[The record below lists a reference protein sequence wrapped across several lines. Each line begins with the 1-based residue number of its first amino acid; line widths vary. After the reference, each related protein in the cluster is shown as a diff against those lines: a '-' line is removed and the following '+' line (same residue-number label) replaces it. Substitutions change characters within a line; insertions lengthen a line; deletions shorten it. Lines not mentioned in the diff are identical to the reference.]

1 MNIWLIF
8 SIALATVVVALVL
21 AYLLKSRLSEDDVW
35 EELVD
40 PSSAPDDSAAP
51 RSFADSR
58 PQTVSLEPSFSHGEP
73 LPASHSLPSSSSH
86 RDIDLRRSSRVEH
99 PVSLMVLGT
108 NRRGES
114 FQEKTSAV
122 SFNLHGCRYSSRH
135 DYPLEAWVTLQVT
148 GTDGANSPSIRARV
162 RSILSPQTPR
172 ELCQVG
178 VELETPGNIWGIS
191 APPEDWE
198 RILGKPSSGMAISAP
213 AALDSPDDTEESLF
227 ETPPAAAERRA
238 EVTVFPGPST
248 PPPVEISASKEPSV
262 QKTERVVL
270 TPDQLLQALQ
280 GKLQQAADRAVQTA
294 IAAHIDESVRTALAK
309 IDDGWKSNLR
319 HTEEFSASR
328 LAEVQ
333 NRWEK
338 ELVVYRSR
346 AEETSRRLEALAA
359 TTQQSLAESQKA
371 AERVKNELE
380 PELNARINQTLGK
393 ANTDFDAHA
402 AQVSERHLATLAQSA
417 LTAARDARSKLDES
431 AAEIRSILDTA
442 PAPGVAEERIAAMIN
457 SSREQTLHRVEER
470 LAEVGHHF
478 EQQQEAAR
486 RRFEE
491 LTQRLENFAT
501 ILREAQA
508 QHVQAIAEIRPLLAA
523 ASNSV
528 SQEALNQTIHAAR
541 EQLHNHLEWRLGEFS
556 GRSEQHSD
564 ATGQRLEEL
573 SERLAALTSE
583 AQDARAE
590 QEQSASELRA
600 LKASATGGVSQE
612 RLDWLLNSARE
623 QLLKHF
629 ESRAGELGH
638 TIEQHGNMARQRSD
652 ELAQTIEQHGKMARQ
667 RSDELAHRLD
677 RFAVEMRAQIEEG
690 KKAAE
695 RAPREAQPEDF
706 ATFERTAERA
716 AKEFETTAARAS
728 DRQLMRLNEQKQA
741 LAREAAL
748 ELEARASEARALLE
762 KAANGT
768 LDEFR
773 RRLESQIDFIT
784 AEATERVTSALS
796 SLDAESRAAID
807 ARRRAV
813 ETEVARAAE
822 QSATEFRSGIKAFL
836 YSCLVAAVSAVD
848 QHAQNTLA
856 GLEKDPGA
864 PPLTLDAPVN
874 LPRPDG
880 LSSAANATASSSD
893 RHS

>member
-8 SIALATVVVALVL
+8 SIAVATVVVALIL

-40 PSSAPDDSAAP
+40 PSVGPEDSAD
-51 RSFADSR
+51 SHTFADSR
-58 PQTVSLEPSFSHGEP
+58 PQAAPLEPHFSRGEP
-73 LPASHSLPSSSSH
+73 VPSSSSQ
-86 RDIDLRRSSRVEH
+86 RDVDHRRSSRIEH

-114 FQEKTSAV
+114 FQEKTSVV
-122 SFNLHGCRYSSRH
+122 SLNLHGCRYSSRH

-198 RILGKPSSGMAISAP
+198 HILGKSKASSGMASMAP
-213 AALDSPDDTEESLF
+213 AALDFSDDAEESLF
-227 ETPPAAAERRA
+227 ETASAAAERRA

-248 PPPVEISASKEPSV
+248 PPSVEIPASKEPAV
-262 QKTERVVL
+262 QKTEQKTERVVL

-294 IAAHIDESVRTALAK
+294 IAAHLDESVRTALAK

-346 AEETSRRLEALAA
+346 AEETSRRLETLAA

-371 AERVKNELE
+371 AERVKSELE
-380 PELNARINQTLGK
+380 PELHARINQTLAK

-431 AAEIRSILDTA
+431 AAEIRTILDTA

-457 SSREQTLHRVEER
+457 SSREQTLHRVDER
-470 LAEVGHHF
+470 LADVSRHF
-478 EQQQEAAR
+478 EEQQEAAR

-523 ASNSV
+523 ATNSV
-528 SQEALNQTIHAAR
+528 SHEALNQQLHAAQQ
-541 EQLHNHLEWRLGEFS
+541 QLHNHLEWRLGEFS

-573 SERLAALTSE
+573 ATRLAALTTE
-583 AQDARAE
+583 AHGARAQ

-600 LKASATGGVSQE
+600 LAASANGGVSQE

-629 ESRAGELGH
+629 ETRAGELAH
-638 TIEQHGNMARQRSD
+638 SIEQHGN
-652 ELAQTIEQHGKMARQ
+652 MARQ

-677 RFAVEMRAQIEEG
+677 RFAFETRAQIEEG

-706 ATFERTAERA
+706 VTFERTAELA
-716 AKEFETTAARAS
+716 AKEFEITAARVS

-741 LAREAAL
+741 VAREAAL

-796 SLDAESRAAID
+796 SLDAESRAAIE

-880 LSSAANATASSSD
+880 LSSAANASSTSD
-893 RHS
+893 RRS

>member
-8 SIALATVVVALVL
+8 SIAVATVVVALIL

-40 PSSAPDDSAAP
+40 PSVGPEDSADSRTLADSAAP
-51 RSFADSR
+51 LEAHFSR
-58 PQTVSLEPSFSHGEP
+58 GEP
-73 LPASHSLPSSSSH
+73 VPSSSSQ
-86 RDIDLRRSSRVEH
+86 RDVDHRRSSRIEH

-114 FQEKTSAV
+114 FQEKTSVV
-122 SFNLHGCRYSSRH
+122 SLNLHGCRYSSRH

-162 RSILSPQTPR
+162 RSIVSPQTPR

-198 RILGKPSSGMAISAP
+198 HILGKSKASSGMASMAP
-213 AALDSPDDTEESLF
+213 AALDFSDDAEESLF
-227 ETPPAAAERRA
+227 ETASAAAERRA

-248 PPPVEISASKEPSV
+248 PPSVEIPASKEPAV
-262 QKTERVVL
+262 QKTEQKTERVVL

-294 IAAHIDESVRTALAK
+294 IAAHLDESVRTALAK

-346 AEETSRRLEALAA
+346 AEETSRRLETLAA

-371 AERVKNELE
+371 AERVKSELE
-380 PELNARINQTLGK
+380 PELHARINQTLAK

-431 AAEIRSILDTA
+431 AAEIRTILDTA
-442 PAPGVAEERIAAMIN
+442 PAPGVAEERIAAMVN

-470 LAEVGHHF
+470 LADVSRHF
-478 EQQQEAAR
+478 EEQQEAAR

-508 QHVQAIAEIRPLLAA
+508 QHVQAIAEIRPLVAA
-523 ASNSV
+523 ATNSV
-528 SQEALNQTIHAAR
+528 SHEALNQQLHAAQQ
-541 EQLHNHLEWRLGEFS
+541 QLHNHLEWRLGEFS

-573 SERLAALTSE
+573 ATRLAALTTE
-583 AQDARAE
+583 AHGARAQ

-600 LKASATGGVSQE
+600 LAASANGGVSQE

-629 ESRAGELGH
+629 ESRAGELAH
-638 TIEQHGNMARQRSD
+638 SIEQHGN
-652 ELAQTIEQHGKMARQ
+652 MARQ

-677 RFAVEMRAQIEEG
+677 RFAFETRAQIEEG

-695 RAPREAQPEDF
+695 RAPREAQPEDLV
-706 ATFERTAERA
+706 TFERTAERA
-716 AKEFETTAARAS
+716 AKEFETTAARVS

-741 LAREAAL
+741 VAREAAL

-796 SLDAESRAAID
+796 SLDAESRAAIE

-880 LSSAANATASSSD
+880 LSSAANASSTSD
-893 RHS
+893 RRS

>member
-8 SIALATVVVALVL
+8 SIAVATVVVALVL
-21 AYLLKSRLSEDDVW
+21 AYFLKSHLSEDDVW

-40 PSSAPDDSAAP
+40 PSTAPEDPDASHT
-51 RSFADSR
+51 FADAR
-58 PQTVSLEPSFSHGEP
+58 PQGASLEPHFSRGEP
-73 LPASHSLPSSSSH
+73 LPGFHSLPSSSSQ
-86 RDIDLRRSSRVEH
+86 RDVDHRRSSRIEH

-114 FQEKTSAV
+114 FQEKTSV
-122 SFNLHGCRYSSRH
+122 LSLNLHGCRYSSRH

-148 GTDGANSPSIRARV
+148 GTDGANSPAIRARV
-162 RSILSPQTPR
+162 RSILSAQTPR

-198 RILGKPSSGMAISAP
+198 HILGTSKASSGMASLAP
-213 AALDSPDDTEESLF
+213 AALDSSDDAEESLF
-227 ETPPAAAERRA
+227 ETTPAAAERRA

-248 PPPVEISASKEPSV
+248 PPPEEISASKEPAV

-346 AEETSRRLEALAA
+346 AEETSRRLEALAS

-371 AERVKNELE
+371 AERVKSEFE
-380 PELNARINQTLGK
+380 PELHARINQTLSK
-393 ANTDFDAHA
+393 ANSDFDAHA
-402 AQVSERHLATLAQSA
+402 AQVSERQLATLAQSA
-417 LTAARDARSKLDES
+417 LTAAREARSKLDES
-431 AAEIRSILDTA
+431 AAEIRTILDTA

-470 LAEVGHHF
+470 LAEVGRHF

-501 ILREAQA
+501 ILREAQT

-523 ASNSV
+523 ATNRV
-528 SQEALNQTIHAAR
+528 SQEALNQQIHAAR

-556 GRSEQHSD
+556 GRSEQHSG

-573 SERLAALTSE
+573 AERLAALTAE
-583 AQDARAE
+583 AHDARAQ
-590 QEQSASELRA
+590 QEQSADELRA
-600 LKASATGGVSQE
+600 LVASANGGVSQE

-629 ESRAGELGH
+629 ESRAGELVH
-638 TIEQHGNMARQRSD
+638 SIEQHGN
-652 ELAQTIEQHGKMARQ
+652 MARQ

-677 RFAVEMRAQIEEG
+677 RFAFETRAQIEEG
-690 KKAAE
+690 RKAAE

-706 ATFERTAERA
+706 LTFERTAERA
-716 AKEFETTAARAS
+716 AKEFETTAARVS

-741 LAREAAL
+741 VAREAAL

-762 KAANGT
+762 RAANGT

-796 SLDAESRAAID
+796 SLDAESRAAIE

-880 LSSAANATASSSD
+880 LSSAANASSTSD